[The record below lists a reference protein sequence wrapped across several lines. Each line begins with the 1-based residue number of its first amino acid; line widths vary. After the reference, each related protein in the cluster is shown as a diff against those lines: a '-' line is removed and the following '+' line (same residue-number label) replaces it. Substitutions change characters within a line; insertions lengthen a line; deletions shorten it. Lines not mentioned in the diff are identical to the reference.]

1 MLSIQKKIFLAA
13 VIPVALI
20 YNLLFIVL
28 QWQYARYEHL
38 RLLPMVI
45 AFVVIQCLIFLAIW
59 LASDLISR
67 AFISISEAIDRIAI
81 GDSNQQSA
89 ASHGTVNDCLSRMT
103 PQVAQRDKL
112 QCESLATSF
121 DRLLGSLGQ
130 GMFYFTHDREGYL
143 QYLSPSIRELSG
155 IGDDIGSYR
164 YTFLHSDGVTIE
176 QALAETE
183 KVLNG
188 AEIGAYE
195 AVIKNTSGKVFHFE
209 VIKIPV
215 YDRQGNI
222 VGVEGVGRDIT
233 RWISDVAHFKGLLQY
248 APDAMVI
255 TDDRGMVVMVNARAE
270 VLLGYRSDHLLGKR
284 ICSFISN
291 EHWHAICAGRRT
303 PAALANPSGVEIT
316 ITTRTGAVMPV
327 ELTMNTI
334 KTPDGL
340 RYSLC
345 MRDIAKRRAAE
356 QALYA
361 SEQRYRRTIDALQ
374 KEYIFY
380 SQRLDGSFINVTPS
394 VQSILGY
401 TPEYF
406 MANWF
411 KSMSRDSDRGLIRRV
426 FNTLRQ
432 GGSHPSYQLEVTKAD
447 GSIAILEI
455 YESAAYNDQGEMV
468 AIEGLA
474 CDRTRERRAALAL
487 AEARDNAEAA
497 NEAKTLFLSN
507 MSHELRTPLNGI
519 LGYAQLL
526 TTQANITPEQHD
538 QLLGIQACGQHLL
551 LLINDI
557 LDLTKAESGHLTMT
571 PRPFN
576 LMELIDS
583 IYRMICPQAEAQR
596 LAMKLTVSPQVPA
609 FIIGDEMKIRQ
620 VLINLLGNAIKF
632 TEAGSVSLTVSGH
645 QQMLSFVVQDTGIG
659 IAPDQLQSIFSPF
672 RQGSA
677 GLRKGGT
684 GLGLA
689 ISQRIANAMQGTLEV
704 TSELTVGS
712 RFVFSIPA
720 HLPLGFDDLAGPSL
734 PVTTVAANTDDPL
747 LPDLP
752 AATAAFLGQLITEN
766 IEIGDIAAIRQGV
779 AELRDGDVADRGDG
793 ADICAWLDL
802 LIRQCDELDIEA
814 LSRVAGDLSGGEQL
828 RA

>member
-20 YNLLFIVL
+20 YNLLFIIL
-28 QWQYARYEHL
+28 QWLYVRHEHL
-38 RLLPMVI
+38 GLLPMVI
-45 AFVVIQCLIFLAIW
+45 TFVVVQCLIFLAIW
-59 LASDLISR
+59 LPSDLISR

-81 GDSNQQSA
+81 GDINNQKSA
-89 ASHGTVNDCLSRMT
+89 ASHGTVNDCLS
-103 PQVAQRDKL
+103 
-112 QCESLATSF
+112 
-121 DRLLGSLGQ
+121 
-130 GMFYFTHDREGYL
+130 
-143 QYLSPSIRELSG
+143 
-155 IGDDIGSYR
+155 
-164 YTFLHSDGVTIE
+164 
-176 QALAETE
+176 
-183 KVLNG
+183 
-188 AEIGAYE
+188 
-195 AVIKNTSGKVFHFE
+195 
-209 VIKIPV
+209 
-215 YDRQGNI
+215 
-222 VGVEGVGRDIT
+222 
-233 RWISDVAHFKGLLQY
+233 
-248 APDAMVI
+248 
-255 TDDRGMVVMVNARAE
+255 
-270 VLLGYRSDHLLGKR
+270 
-284 ICSFISN
+284 
-291 EHWHAICAGRRT
+291 
-303 PAALANPSGVEIT
+303 
-316 ITTRTGAVMPV
+316 PV

-334 KTPDGL
+334 KTSDDL
-340 RYSLC
+340 RYSPC
-345 MRDIAKRRAAE
+345 MGDIAKRRAAE

-361 SEQRYRRTIDALQ
+361 SEQRHRRTIDALQ

-394 VQSILGY
+394 VLSILGH

-406 MANWF
+406 MANWLQ
-411 KSMSRDSDRGLIRRV
+411 SMNRDSDRALIRRV

-432 GGSHPSYQLEVTKAD
+432 GGSHPSYLVELTKAD
-447 GSIAILEI
+447 GSIATLEI
-455 YESAAYNDQGEMV
+455 YESAAYNDQGEIV

-474 CDRTRERRAALAL
+474 CDRTREHRAALAL

-519 LGYAQLL
+519 LGYTQLL

-557 LDLTKAESGHLTMT
+557 LDLTRAESGHLTMT

-583 IYRMICPQAEAQR
+583 ICRMICPQAEAQR
-596 LAMKLTVSPQVPA
+596 LAMKLTVCPQVPP

-632 TEAGSVSLTVSGH
+632 TEAGSISLTVSGH

-720 HLPLGFDDLAGPSL
+720 HLPMGFDSLAGPSL
-734 PVTTVAANTDDPL
+734 AVTTVAANTDDPVVHGG
-747 LPDLP
+747 LPG
-752 AATAAFLGQLITEN
+752 A
-766 IEIGDIAAIRQGV
+766 V
-779 AELRDGDVADRGDG
+779 DRG
-793 ADICAWLDL
+793 
-802 LIRQCDELDIEA
+802 EH
-814 LSRVAGDLSGGEQL
+814 
-828 RA
+828 